1 MFNYNGEVNYM
12 RIIDLNK
19 KCSINAMSIYLTQN
33 EAEQFRDELNR
44 LLKAPEA
51 NEHFHIYEDDMSRE
65 ISCSIITEKKL
76 QNLKRYNKLE
86 QMILGEN

>member
-1 MFNYNGEVNYM
+1 M

-19 KCSINAMSIYLTQN
+19 KCSINAMSVYLTRN

-44 LLKAPEA
+44 LLKNPEA
-51 NEHFHIYEDDMSRE
+51 DEHFHIYEDNMFRE

-76 QNLKRYNKLE
+76 RNIKRYNKLE
-86 QMILGEN
+86 RMILGGD

>member
-1 MFNYNGEVNYM
+1 M

-44 LLKAPEA
+44 LLKVPEA

-86 QMILGEN
+86 QMILGGD